1 MYVSIRKFFLQ
12 PFLRSINR
20 AIIFILKG
28 DTPTISISTTR
39 TLLNRIT
46 LKKSHFFAKKEEQ
59 DITSYKE
66 QKFSLGVK
74 LTYTT
79 FLPLCE
85 SGIIINWNLKT
96 CNNRHFI
103 WRKLFKCE
111 AISAT
116 TTTTTATNNEDGNR
130 SRLQP
135 FKFKTFAHSKRNLKK
150 NNISFQEF
158 WLNSTQRKAPD
169 QTNKQPMVGQEN
181 AIWIRN

>member
-1 MYVSIRKFFLQ
+1 MF
-12 PFLRSINR
+12 N
-20 AIIFILKG
+20 
-28 DTPTISISTTR
+28 
-39 TLLNRIT
+39 N
-46 LKKSHFFAKKEEQ
+46 AKKKNN
-59 DITSYKE
+59 IWPLIRN
-66 QKFSLGVK
+66 KFSFGVN
-74 LTYTT
+74 LSYTA

-85 SGIIINWNLKT
+85 GGIIINWNLKT

-116 TTTTTATNNEDGNR
+116 TITTTAIAATNNEDGNR

-135 FKFKTFAHSKRNLKK
+135 FKFKTFAHLKRNLKK

-169 QTNKQPMVGQEN
+169 QTNKQPMMGQEN